1 MGNKSLK
8 RLSSCIVAVPEDD
21 CGSCR
26 LAKKL
31 GSVMDLLSD
40 KKVYVVSTVPLA
52 PLEGSFRSHL
62 MLHMSWTQE
71 AHESCVYSNQI
82 EGGW

>member
-1 MGNKSLK
+1 MKTSA
-8 RLSSCIVAVPEDD
+8 SCIETEFDD
-21 CGSCR
+21 SYGSCR